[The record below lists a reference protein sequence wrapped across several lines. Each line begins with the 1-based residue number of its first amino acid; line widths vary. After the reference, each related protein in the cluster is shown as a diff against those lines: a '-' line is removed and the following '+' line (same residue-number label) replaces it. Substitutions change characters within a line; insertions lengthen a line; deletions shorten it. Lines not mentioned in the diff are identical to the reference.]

1 MSGQNMYQLQK
12 PVSMRYKNVELR
24 IIRRLCY
31 TEWKKFYN
39 AMCNTKTPNKYRTT
53 RRRRRQGFRLDISAI
68 CSI

>member
-39 AMCNTKTPNKYRTT
+39 AMCNTKTPNKYRTREGDAGRDFVLT
-53 RRRRRQGFRLDISAI
+53 YRQFAP
-68 CSI
+68 